1 MAHVRQCGGVPG
13 SRVCDRT
20 QVRSRNCGILVA
32 AGVKNHFKQCSP
44 YIVVHLLAPPASS
57 GLVLQFKTGPGR
69 FDPHDEPVGL
79 ANRQLV
85 RFTRWWTDVQ
95 NWDHDSIPIGLFD
108 RRNQRIAGRNIPPQL
123 TIASSALEDDLLGN
137 DDELLDIAPV
147 R

>member
-1 MAHVRQCGGVPG
+1 M
-13 SRVCDRT
+13 
-20 QVRSRNCGILVA
+20 
-32 AGVKNHFKQCSP
+32 
-44 YIVVHLLAPPASS
+44 
-57 GLVLQFKTGPGR
+57 PGR